1 MAQFDSKSF
10 NEKAFAYKAGHV
22 PNMKMNEI
30 KKSKALAANPEIK
43 SVFANQNGT
52 AYAKIAMRGLID
64 GDAVNYDGKTDIKAS
79 RTKTFERGVVVVGR
93 AKAWIETDFSYE
105 ITGGVDFMQ
114 NVADQVA
121 EYKDGL
127 DQDTILA
134 VMKGIFAMSTG
145 VKNKEFVTKHTYD
158 ISDMV
163 DGNCGL
169 STLNSATNQACG
181 SNKKKFTMVF
191 VHSDVATNLENKR
204 LIEHLKYTDKDGVTR
219 DLDLYTW
226 NGKLVIVDDDM
237 PTEDIKAHYIR
248 CNATVSGALKVV
260 ENAAETVNP
269 GEIKIADTKITGIA
283 AGSYVYAIPA
293 STKYISYALG
303 TGAIDYEDVGVKHP
317 YSMSRDEKTN
327 GGEDTLYM
335 RQRKVFAPFGLSYE
349 KKSQASL
356 SPTDEELANGVNWS
370 LVCSG
375 EATEDERSYIN
386 HKAIPICR
394 IVSRG

>member
-10 NEKAFAYKAGHV
+10 NEKAFKYSVGRV

-43 SVFANQNGT
+43 SVFADQNGT

-64 GDAVNYDGKTDIKAS
+64 GEAVNYDGKTDIEAT

-145 VKNKEFVTKHTYD
+145 AKNKEFVTKHTYD
-158 ISDMV
+158 ITNMV

-181 SNKKKFTMVF
+181 ANKKKFTMIF
-191 VHSDVATNLENKR
+191 MHSDVATNLENKR
-204 LIEHLKYTDKDGVTR
+204 LIEHLKYTDKT
-219 DLDLYTW
+219 
-226 NGKLVIVDDDM
+226 
-237 PTEDIKAHYIR
+237 
-248 CNATVSGALKVV
+248 
-260 ENAAETVNP
+260 
-269 GEIKIADTKITGIA
+269 
-283 AGSYVYAIPA
+283 
-293 STKYISYALG
+293 
-303 TGAIDYEDVGVKHP
+303 
-317 YSMSRDEKTN
+317 
-327 GGEDTLYM
+327 
-335 RQRKVFAPFGLSYE
+335 
-349 KKSQASL
+349 
-356 SPTDEELANGVNWS
+356 
-370 LVCSG
+370 
-375 EATEDERSYIN
+375 
-386 HKAIPICR
+386 KAINNR
-394 IVSRG
+394 SNL

>member
-10 NEKAFAYKAGHV
+10 NEKAFKYSVGRV

-43 SVFANQNGT
+43 SVFADQNGT

-64 GDAVNYDGKTDIKAS
+64 GEAVNYDGKTDIEAT

-145 VKNKEFVTKHTYD
+145 AKNKEFVTKHTYD
-158 ISDMV
+158 ITNMV

-169 STLNSATNQACG
+169 SKIG
-181 SNKKKFTMVF
+181 
-191 VHSDVATNLENKR
+191 R
-204 LIEHLKYTDKDGVTR
+204 
-219 DLDLYTW
+219 
-226 NGKLVIVDDDM
+226 
-237 PTEDIKAHYIR
+237 AH
-248 CNATVSGALKVV
+248 V
-260 ENAAETVNP
+260 
-269 GEIKIADTKITGIA
+269 
-283 AGSYVYAIPA
+283 
-293 STKYISYALG
+293 
-303 TGAIDYEDVGVKHP
+303 
-317 YSMSRDEKTN
+317 
-327 GGEDTLYM
+327 
-335 RQRKVFAPFGLSYE
+335 
-349 KKSQASL
+349 
-356 SPTDEELANGVNWS
+356 
-370 LVCSG
+370 
-375 EATEDERSYIN
+375 
-386 HKAIPICR
+386 
-394 IVSRG
+394 